1 MAMSVLGQNIAN
13 ANNTTYKRQQV
24 IMSGSYL
31 SVGNNGTT
39 PQGFLGSGV
48 QISSIRR
55 LQDSFVDS
63 QLLGSNQDLGKSQT
77 SKNALDQVVSL
88 VGEPSDTGISSAL
101 DKFWNAW
108 QDLSGS
114 PDSSAS
120 RNALVSAAQTVTSS
134 MNNLY
139 TKINALRTAQD
150 QTVRSDVDTVNG
162 LASQLASVNQQIQ
175 QAVGAG
181 ATPNDLLD
189 KRDDLLS
196 QLSSL
201 TNVQIHGDG
210 GANDVISISGHVLV
224 QGARAEKLTTGTDAS
239 GHATVLWAEDSS
251 AANITGG
258 EIGGALDISNNVLPG
273 YLTQLDTVA
282 NGLMSGVNALHETG
296 YGLDGST
303 GTAFFTGTGAGNITV
318 NAAITANPS
327 LIAAASAKSATGDGS
342 LALSIAKLK
351 SSALVGTSTVGEA
364 YSTFVSKN
372 ATDDSNFADRV
383 TVQTKIQQQL
393 TTQQQSVSGVSVDEE
408 MADMVKYQQSYNASA
423 RVLSTM
429 NSMINT
435 LMGQMGVTTS

>member
-1 MAMSVLGQNIAN
+1 
-13 ANNTTYKRQQV
+13 
-24 IMSGSYL
+24 
-31 SVGNNGTT
+31 
-39 PQGFLGSGV
+39 
-48 QISSIRR
+48 
-55 LQDSFVDS
+55 
-63 QLLGSNQDLGKSQT
+63 
-77 SKNALDQVVSL
+77 
-88 VGEPSDTGISSAL
+88 
-101 DKFWNAW
+101 
-108 QDLSGS
+108 
-114 PDSSAS
+114 
-120 RNALVSAAQTVTSS
+120 
-134 MNNLY
+134 
-139 TKINALRTAQD
+139 
-150 QTVRSDVDTVNG
+150 
-162 LASQLASVNQQIQ
+162 
-175 QAVGAG
+175 
-181 ATPNDLLD
+181 
-189 KRDDLLS
+189 
-196 QLSSL
+196 
-201 TNVQIHGDG
+201 
-210 GANDVISISGHVLV
+210 LV